1 MLNSGGRYV
10 QEVEVLFTSMDKVV
24 DKAINYRK
32 ALSINVPT
40 LLWEENLKK
49 FGSQL
54 DRMIEGGVSGH
65 RSTLGSSLQA
75 DNPSADTALL
85 RIAEQKTLTLKAKIA
100 RELLALPLEV
110 QLGMYQKEETSMK
123 STINISNST
132 IANLNLGTVVGDLN
146 A

>member
-54 DRMIEGGVSGH
+54 DRMIDGGVSGY
-65 RSTLGSSLQA
+65 RSTIGSSLQA

-85 RIAEQKTLTLKAKIA
+85 RIAELKTLTLKAKIA